1 MKNGLDSVYV
11 KSRVH
16 WDLTAPTQGRHVRGL
31 RDGGDRLER
40 GSRDI
45 QDVEETEHN

>member
-1 MKNGLDSVYV
+1 MDWIQYMLKVGYS
-11 KSRVH
+11 